1 MRGERMEKRDIL
13 LYFIYAPVENSKL
26 LSPIQIMKGLF
37 LIKQELKLEDFY
49 EFEPYLYGPCSF
61 EVYRD
66 LEILTKE
73 RLITQV
79 PSGGRWFYYR
89 ITPLGKDKIKEILKT
104 MDEKLAQKILELK
117 KFVAGKSLFEL
128 LHYVYKKYPEYAKNS
143 IINLEVLIK

>member
-1 MRGERMEKRDIL
+1 MEKRDVL
-13 LYFIYAPVENSKL
+13 LYFIYAPVENVQY

-37 LIKQELKLEDFY
+37 LIKEELKLEDFY

-73 RLITQV
+73 RLITRV
-79 PSGGRWFYYR
+79 PTGGRWFYYK
-89 ITPLGKDKIKEILKT
+89 ITPLGKDKIEEILKT
-104 MDEKLAQKILELK
+104 MDEKLAQRILELK
-117 KFVAGKSLFEL
+117 KFVVRKSLFEL
-128 LHYVYKKYPEYAKNS
+128 LRYVYTKYPEYAKNS